1 MGAST
6 DDITPMT
13 ASVER
18 LDRIEA
24 ILEALAEG
32 QAAFNA
38 GQQQMQAQLE
48 RTEAQ
53 IERTQAQIERTEAQA
68 ERTQAQLERTE
79 AQVERTQIQL
89 ERTEAQVERTQVQLE
104 RTEVRV
110 DSTQTQLERTQALVD
125 STLAIAHSN
134 ARAVEAWANRIEEV
148 AIDTEEA
155 TSSTRA
161 DLAVRIEDNAH
172 NQGIDR
178 VRFDALHEEH
188 NQRFATLLE
197 EARADRVAWR
207 QSLDEQL
214 AEMRRDRESN
224 STEHRAFT
232 QNIQILLAE
241 ISRLWQRLAS

>member
-1 MGAST
+1 
-6 DDITPMT
+6 MT
-13 ASVER
+13 VSVER

-24 ILEALAEG
+24 ILAALAEG
-32 QAAFNA
+32 QVAFNA

-48 RTEAQ
+48 RTQSQ
-53 IERTQAQIERTEAQA
+53 IDSTQT
-68 ERTQAQLERTE
+68 QLER
-79 AQVERTQIQL
+79 
-89 ERTEAQVERTQVQLE
+89 
-104 RTEVRV
+104 
-110 DSTQTQLERTQALVD
+110 TQTQLERTQALVD
-125 STLAIAHSN
+125 STLAIVNSN
-134 ARAVEAWANRIEEV
+134 ARAVEAWATRIEEI

-161 DLAVRIEDNAH
+161 DLAVRIEDNSH

-188 NQRFATLLE
+188 NQRFETLLE
-197 EARADRVAWR
+197 EARADRMTWR

>member
-1 MGAST
+1 MSEST

-24 ILEALAEG
+24 ILAALAEG

-53 IERTQAQIERTEAQA
+53 IERTQAQL
-68 ERTQAQLERTE
+68 ERTQIQLERTE

-89 ERTEAQVERTQVQLE
+89 ERTD
-104 RTEVRV
+104 VRV

-125 STLAIAHSN
+125 STLAIANSN
-134 ARAVEAWANRIEEV
+134 ARAIEAWAARTEEIV
-148 AIDTEEA
+148 IDTEEA

-161 DLAVRIEDNAH
+161 DLSVRIEDNSH

-178 VRFDALHEEH
+178 VRFDELHEEH
-188 NQRFATLLE
+188 NQRFETLLE

>member
-1 MGAST
+1 MIAST

-13 ASVER
+13 ANVER

-24 ILEALAEG
+24 ILAALAEG

-38 GQQQMQAQLE
+38 GQQQMQSQLLS
-48 RTEAQ
+48 TESQ
-53 IERTQAQIERTEAQA
+53 IQRTQAQV
-68 ERTQAQLERTE
+68 ERTQAQLERTQ
-79 AQVERTQIQL
+79 A
-89 ERTEAQVERTQVQLE
+89 
-104 RTEVRV
+104 
-110 DSTQTQLERTQALVD
+110 QLERTQAQVD
-125 STLAIAHSN
+125 STLAIANSN
-134 ARAVEAWANRIEEV
+134 ARAVEAWATRIEEV

-188 NQRFATLLE
+188 NLRFETLLE
-197 EARADRVAWR
+197 EARADRVTWR

-224 STEHRAFT
+224 SAEHRAFT

>member
-1 MGAST
+1 
-6 DDITPMT
+6 MT

-24 ILEALAEG
+24 ILAALAEG
-32 QAAFNA
+32 QVAFSA

-48 RTEAQ
+48 RTQSQ
-53 IERTQAQIERTEAQA
+53 I
-68 ERTQAQLERTE
+68 
-79 AQVERTQIQL
+79 
-89 ERTEAQVERTQVQLE
+89 
-104 RTEVRV
+104 
-110 DSTQTQLERTQALVD
+110 DSTQTQLERTQTQLERSQALVD
-125 STLAIAHSN
+125 STLAIANSN
-134 ARAVEAWANRIEEV
+134 ARAVEAWASRIEEI

-161 DLAVRIEDNAH
+161 DLAVRIEDNSH

-188 NQRFATLLE
+188 NQRFETLLE

>member
-1 MGAST
+1 
-6 DDITPMT
+6 MT

>member
-1 MGAST
+1 MPCYGDRVFQDQDLHAHAGRRWPLSWFIRYLCITISEST

-32 QAAFNA
+32 QAAFSA

-48 RTEAQ
+48 RTQSQ
-53 IERTQAQIERTEAQA
+53 IDS
-68 ERTQAQLERTE
+68 TQAQLG
-79 AQVERTQIQL
+79 
-89 ERTEAQVERTQVQLE
+89 RTQV
-104 RTEVRV
+104 
-110 DSTQTQLERTQALVD
+110 LVD
-125 STLAIAHSN
+125 STLAIANSN
-134 ARAVEAWANRIEEV
+134 ARAVEAWATRIEEI

-161 DLAVRIEDNAH
+161 DLAVRIEDNSH

-188 NQRFATLLE
+188 NQRFETLLE
-197 EARADRVAWR
+197 EARADRVTWR

>member
-1 MGAST
+1 MSEST

-24 ILEALAEG
+24 ILAALAEG
-32 QAAFNA
+32 QSAFNA
-38 GQQQMQAQLE
+38 GQQQMQVQLLS
-48 RTEAQ
+48 TEAQ
-53 IERTQAQIERTEAQA
+53 IQ
-68 ERTQAQLERTE
+68 RTQAQLERTE
-79 AQVERTQIQL
+79 AQA
-89 ERTEAQVERTQVQLE
+89 ERTEARLE
-104 RTEVRV
+104 RTHA
-110 DSTQTQLERTQALVD
+110 QLERTQAQVD
-125 STLAIAHSN
+125 STLAIANSN
-134 ARAVEAWANRIEEV
+134 ARAVDAWATRIEEV

-188 NQRFATLLE
+188 NQRFETLLE

-214 AEMRRDRESN
+214 AEMRSDRESN

>member
-1 MGAST
+1 MSASI

-24 ILEALAEG
+24 ILATLAEG

-53 IERTQAQIERTEAQA
+53 IERTQAQ
-68 ERTQAQLERTE
+68 LERTE
-79 AQVERTQIQL
+79 AQS
-89 ERTEAQVERTQVQLE
+89 ERTQVQLE
-104 RTEVRV
+104 RTEAHVERTQAQI
-110 DSTQTQLERTQALVD
+110 DSTQTRLERTQALVD
-125 STLAIAHSN
+125 STLAIANSN
-134 ARAVEAWANRIEEV
+134 ARAVDAWATRIEEV

-188 NQRFATLLE
+188 SQRFETLLE
-197 EARADRVAWR
+197 EARVDRLAWR

-214 AEMRRDRESN
+214 AEMRRDRDSN
-224 STEHRAFT
+224 NTAHRAFT

>member
-1 MGAST
+1 MGESNDA
-6 DDITPMT
+6 IPPMT
-13 ASVER
+13 ASLER

-24 ILEALAEG
+24 ILAALAEG

-38 GQQQMQAQLE
+38 GQQQMQAQLIS
-48 RTEAQ
+48 TESQ
-53 IERTQAQIERTEAQA
+53 IQRTQTQLERTEAQA
-68 ERTQAQLERTE
+68 ERTE
-79 AQVERTQIQL
+79 AR
-89 ERTEAQVERTQVQLE
+89 
-104 RTEVRV
+104 
-110 DSTQTQLERTQALVD
+110 LERTQAQLEKTQAQVD
-125 STLAIAHSN
+125 STLAISNSN
-134 ARAVEAWANRIEEV
+134 ARAVEAWATRIEEV

-188 NQRFATLLE
+188 NQRFETLLE
-197 EARADRVAWR
+197 EARADRVSWR

>member
-1 MGAST
+1 MGASI

-24 ILEALAEG
+24 ILAALAEG

-38 GQQQMQAQLE
+38 GQQQIQAQLE

-53 IERTQAQIERTEAQA
+53 IERTQAQLERTEAQA

-79 AQVERTQIQL
+79 AQVERTQ
-89 ERTEAQVERTQVQLE
+89 VQLE
-104 RTEVRV
+104 RTEVQVERTQIQM
-110 DSTQTQLERTQALVD
+110 DSTQTRLERTQALVD
-125 STLAIAHSN
+125 STLAIANSN
-134 ARAVEAWANRIEEV
+134 ARAVEAWATRIEEV

-161 DLAVRIEDNAH
+161 DLAVRIDDNAH

-178 VRFDALHEEH
+178 VRFDQLHEEH
-188 NQRFATLLE
+188 SQRFETLLE

-214 AEMRRDRESN
+214 AEMRRDRDSN
-224 STEHRAFT
+224 SAEHRAFT
-232 QNIQILLAE
+232 QNSQILLAE

>member
-1 MGAST
+1 
-6 DDITPMT
+6 MT

-24 ILEALAEG
+24 ILAALAEG
-32 QAAFNA
+32 QAAFSA

-53 IERTQAQIERTEAQA
+53 IERTQAQIERTEAQS
-68 ERTQAQLERTE
+68 ERTQA
-79 AQVERTQIQL
+79 QL

-104 RTEVRV
+104 RTEAQVERTQIQV
-110 DSTQTQLERTQALVD
+110 DGTQTRLERTQALVD
-125 STLAIAHSN
+125 STLAIASSN
-134 ARAVEAWANRIEEV
+134 ARAIEAWAARTEEIV
-148 AIDTEEA
+148 IDTEEA

-188 NQRFATLLE
+188 NQRFETLLE
-197 EARADRVAWR
+197 EARADRLAWR

-214 AEMRRDRESN
+214 AEMRCDRESN

>member
-1 MGAST
+1 MGFRWLTVWFSRYLCINMSEST
-6 DDITPMT
+6 DDVTPMT

-24 ILEALAEG
+24 ILAALAEG
-32 QAAFNA
+32 QVAFNA

-48 RTEAQ
+48 RTQSQ
-53 IERTQAQIERTEAQA
+53 IDSTQT
-68 ERTQAQLERTE
+68 QLER
-79 AQVERTQIQL
+79 
-89 ERTEAQVERTQVQLE
+89 
-104 RTEVRV
+104 
-110 DSTQTQLERTQALVD
+110 TQTQLERTQALVD
-125 STLAIAHSN
+125 STLAIANSN
-134 ARAVEAWANRIEEV
+134 ARAVETWATRIEEI

-161 DLAVRIEDNAH
+161 DLAVRIEDNSH

-188 NQRFATLLE
+188 NQRFETLLE
-197 EARADRVAWR
+197 EARADRVTWR

-224 STEHRAFT
+224 NTEHRAFT

>member
-1 MGAST
+1 MSEST

-24 ILEALAEG
+24 ILAALAEG
-32 QAAFNA
+32 QAMFSA

-48 RTEAQ
+48 RTQSQ
-53 IERTQAQIERTEAQA
+53 IGS
-68 ERTQAQLERTE
+68 TQAQLERTE
-79 AQVERTQIQL
+79 AQVERT
-89 ERTEAQVERTQVQLE
+89 EA
-104 RTEVRV
+104 
-110 DSTQTQLERTQALVD
+110 QLERTQALVD
-125 STLAIAHSN
+125 STLAIANSN
-134 ARAVEAWANRIEEV
+134 ARAIEAWAARTEEIAV
-148 AIDTEEA
+148 DTEEA

-188 NQRFATLLE
+188 NQRFETLLE

-214 AEMRRDRESN
+214 AAMRCDRESN

>member
-1 MGAST
+1 MSEST

-24 ILEALAEG
+24 ILAALAEG
-32 QAAFNA
+32 QAAFST
-38 GQQQMQAQLE
+38 GQQQMQAQLIS
-48 RTEAQ
+48 TESQ
-53 IERTQAQIERTEAQA
+53 IQRTQAQV
-68 ERTQAQLERTE
+68 ERTQAQLERTQ
-79 AQVERTQIQL
+79 AQIEK
-89 ERTEAQVERTQVQLE
+89 
-104 RTEVRV
+104 
-110 DSTQTQLERTQALVD
+110 TQTQVD
-125 STLAIAHSN
+125 STLAIANSN
-134 ARAVEAWANRIEEV
+134 ARAVEAWATRIEEV
-148 AIDTEEA
+148 AIETEEA

-161 DLAVRIEDNAH
+161 DLAVRIGDNAH

-188 NQRFATLLE
+188 NQRFETLLE

-214 AEMRRDRESN
+214 AEMRRNRESN

>member
-1 MGAST
+1 
-6 DDITPMT
+6 MT

-24 ILEALAEG
+24 ILAALAEG
-32 QAAFNA
+32 QVAFSA
-38 GQQQMQAQLE
+38 GQQQMQTQLE
-48 RTEAQ
+48 RTQSQ
-53 IERTQAQIERTEAQA
+53 IDSTQT
-68 ERTQAQLERTE
+68 QLER
-79 AQVERTQIQL
+79 
-89 ERTEAQVERTQVQLE
+89 
-104 RTEVRV
+104 
-110 DSTQTQLERTQALVD
+110 TQTQLERTQALVD
-125 STLAIAHSN
+125 STLAIANSN
-134 ARAVEAWANRIEEV
+134 ARAVEAWATRIEEI

-161 DLAVRIEDNAH
+161 DLAVRIEDNSH

-188 NQRFATLLE
+188 NQRFETLLE
-197 EARADRVAWR
+197 EARADRVTWR